1 VIADR
6 SRRGA
11 FVLALL
17 MPRNSPMSTV
27 FEKLIAKY
35 AERGDFERLQGYR
48 DDRLAILKSIQDGT
62 YEKMHLISDT
72 DPVSMVAEI
81 ERELACIDAALKKR
95 MQ

>member
-1 VIADR
+1 
-6 SRRGA
+6 
-11 FVLALL
+11 
-17 MPRNSPMSTV
+17 MSTV

-81 ERELACIDAALKKR
+81 ERELTCIDAALKKR

>member
-11 FVLALL
+11 FVPALL

-62 YEKMHLISDT
+62 YEKVHLISDT

>member
-1 VIADR
+1 
-6 SRRGA
+6 
-11 FVLALL
+11 
-17 MPRNSPMSTV
+17 MSTV

-81 ERELACIDAALKKR
+81 ERELACIDTALKKR

>member
-1 VIADR
+1 
-6 SRRGA
+6 
-11 FVLALL
+11 
-17 MPRNSPMSTV
+17 MSTV

-95 MQ
+95 KQ